1 MPRVKPDL
9 PTGQN
14 VKSPSS
20 SASPVYYWHGSD
32 SSAPGE
38 SSGTFTLK
46 RASTV
51 KKAVK
56 SPAAPR
62 KKAAPRP
69 GQMRK
74 AKTVSAAKGA

>member
-9 PTGQN
+9 PAGQN
-14 VKSPSS
+14 LKSPSS
-20 SASPVYYWHGSD
+20 SALPVYYWHGND

-38 SSGTFTLK
+38 SSGTLTLK
-46 RASTV
+46 GVSAMR

-62 KKAAPRP
+62 KKAAPQP
-69 GQMRK
+69 GQKSK
-74 AKTVSAAKGA
+74 AKTVSAPK